1 MSRLEIT
8 VVQERLMHYDIVS
21 ISDLFY
27 ILVGPLLEL
36 AETRYKGLQ
45 SWIIRCGGTN
55 KSKDGK

>member
-1 MSRLEIT
+1 
-8 VVQERLMHYDIVS
+8 MHYDIVS

-55 KSKDGK
+55 KFKDGK